1 MSRMPY
7 RVRLSRCTLECVVVE
22 SLVPR
27 CPASG
32 VFSLAPERLWLIE
45 IAAAT
50 HGVDGAPGLGPWLPT
65 GRVGRMKEWSM
76 DWQQQTFKITTADGS
91 EVVSG
96 WVRGPFGIREV
107 SRRWRSIWTVTHL
120 SSGLG
125 LTPGNGAGF
134 SNIML
139 AQTFAERLLPLA
151 DWSAGR
157 ALADDHTVADQVV
170 AIWNELIALD
180 VMTTNVVSVAAL
192 AQPRRENR
200 AARRKR

>member
-65 GRVGRMKEWSM
+65 GRVGRMKEWSQGLAATNVQ
-76 DWQQQTFKITTADGS
+76 DHH
-91 EVVSG
+91 
-96 WVRGPFGIREV
+96 
-107 SRRWRSIWTVTHL
+107 RRWVGG
-120 SSGLG
+120 GLG
-125 LTPGNGAGF
+125 LGARPVRHPGG
-134 SNIML
+134 
-139 AQTFAERLLPLA
+139 
-151 DWSAGR
+151 
-157 ALADDHTVADQVV
+157 VAAV
-170 AIWNELIALD
+170 AINLD
-180 VMTTNVVSVAAL
+180 RDPSVL
-192 AQPRRENR
+192 R
-200 AARRKR
+200 AGTYAR